1 LTSSLVAT
9 LEINE
14 KPYTVI
20 PMVGSASLDE
30 PIKGQII
37 FGGYGKQK
45 ELSGMEVADSI
56 LLVERGSD
64 VEGEL
69 LYFSIKEENAAN
81 AGARALIVYNN
92 EPGIFL
98 GELKES
104 YFIFLSKKKMLPMPE
119 QEHLLYTIMNQEFF
133 SENYSRRIN
142 S

>member
-9 LEINE
+9 LEVNE

-30 PIKGQII
+30 PIEGQII

-98 GELKES
+98 GELNLDIS
-104 YFIFLSKKKMLPMPE
+104 
-119 QEHLLYTIMNQEFF
+119 QEFQ
-133 SENYSRRIN
+133 
-142 S
+142 